1 MIKAILIGLI
11 FSCTL
16 MAREPAIEPT
26 FGLSIDE
33 MAEVSPQDA
42 RGFNFSGSATS
53 DKVTLP
59 RSDFDALIVLLSLL
73 IVTPTILMV
82 SLNIA
87 KKRELSLRDKD
98 KDSDFVLVLEDY
110 KKELEEKDKL
120 KKVG

>member
-1 MIKAILIGLI
+1 MIRVILVSFIFCTTLI
-11 FSCTL
+11 
-16 MAREPAIEPT
+16 AREPAIEPT

-42 RGFNFSGSATS
+42 RGFNFSGSTAS

-59 RSDFDALIVLLSLL
+59 RSDFNALIVLLSLL

-82 SLNIA
+82 SLKIA
-87 KKRELSLRDKD
+87 KKRELNLRN

-110 KKELEEKDKL
+110 KKELEEKEKL

>member
-16 MAREPAIEPT
+16 NAREPAIEPT

-42 RGFNFSGSATS
+42 RGFNFSGSTTS

-87 KKRELSLRDKD
+87 KKRELSLRN

-110 KKELEEKDKL
+110 KKEQEEKEKL